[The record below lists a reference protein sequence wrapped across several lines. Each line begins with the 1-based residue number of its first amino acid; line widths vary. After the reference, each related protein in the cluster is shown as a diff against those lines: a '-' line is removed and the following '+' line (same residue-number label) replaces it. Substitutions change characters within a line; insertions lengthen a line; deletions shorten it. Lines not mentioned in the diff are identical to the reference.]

1 MKKIMVAIVGLSIV
15 LLADFSRS
23 SEGIVTDNTTTLQ
36 WQDDYSDNG
45 GSVKNTTW
53 EAAIDYC
60 EALTLGG
67 HDDWRLPN
75 FNELY
80 SIADHTKRNPAID
93 TTFQTVVSRLY
104 WSSTSF
110 VGDENIAWAVGFY
123 RGGGYWGHKDDE
135 NYYILCVRDGQ

>member
-1 MKKIMVAIVGLSIV
+1 MKKIMVAIVGLSIA

-45 GSVKNTTW
+45 GSVKEAKW
-53 EAAIDYC
+53 EDAINYC

-67 HDDWRLPN
+67 HDNWRLPN

-80 SIADHTKRNPAID
+80 AIADHTKRYPAID
-93 TTFQTVVSRLY
+93 AAFQTVVSDFY
-104 WSSTSF
+104 WASTTIVGREDDAWGVYFYYGGNGVGNKSSSRY
-110 VGDENIAWAVGFY
+110 V
-123 RGGGYWGHKDDE
+123 R
-135 NYYILCVRDGQ
+135 CVRDGQ

>member
-45 GSVKNTTW
+45 GNVKW
-53 EAAIDYC
+53 AKWKDAINYC

-80 SIADHTKRNPAID
+80 SIADHTKRAPAID
-93 TTFQTVVSRLY
+93 TTFQTVGLDDY
-104 WSSTSF
+104 LSSTAV
-110 VGDENIAWAVGFY
+110 VGYEDNAWGVDFNSGADYFDLKGNSHAV
-123 RGGGYWGHKDDE
+123 R
-135 NYYILCVRDGQ
+135 CVRDGQ